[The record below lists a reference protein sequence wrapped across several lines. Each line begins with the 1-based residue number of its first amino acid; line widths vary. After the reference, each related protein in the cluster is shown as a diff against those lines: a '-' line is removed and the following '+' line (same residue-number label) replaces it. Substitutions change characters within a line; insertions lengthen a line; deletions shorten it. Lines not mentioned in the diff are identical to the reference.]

1 MASSAPDSALA
12 SEAMEAFVDD
22 DFASAFELYTKLVDA
37 APTRA
42 SAWIHRSAT
51 LLKLDRPAEALED
64 AERAV
69 ALDPDNAKA
78 HLRRGMALHALDRPA
93 DARTAFERGRALD
106 PMSKQLLSWIAK
118 CDDALDARVAPS
130 SSASGASSAPA
141 PPLPAAPAYKHQW
154 YQSQT
159 HVTIEVLAKGVDPE
173 AVEFDLRPD
182 AIRVTVRAYSA
193 SSSPSDPPPYELSL
207 RLFGDVAPERSEC
220 KVTPAKLEMR
230 LEKAE
235 AIQWTDLTREAREAG
250 GENARPTQP
259 NNFSDPSRFASG
271 GAPRAYPSSF
281 SASARQRAPTDWDA
295 LEAELKAEEAEE
307 KPEGDAALNKLFQD
321 IYGKAD
327 DDTRRAMN
335 KSFQESGGTVLSTNW
350 GEIGAKKTEVQPP
363 TGMEAREYE
372 Q

>member
-118 CDDALDARVAPS
+118 CDDALDTRVAPS

-141 PPLPAAPAYKHQW
+141 PPSPPRRRTSTSGTSRRRTSRSRCWPRAWTPRRLSSTSAP
-154 YQSQT
+154 T
-159 HVTIEVLAKGVDPE
+159 
-173 AVEFDLRPD
+173 
-182 AIRVTVRAYSA
+182 
-193 SSSPSDPPPYELSL
+193 
-207 RLFGDVAPERSEC
+207 RSE
-220 KVTPAKLEMR
+220 
-230 LEKAE
+230 
-235 AIQWTDLTREAREAG
+235 
-250 GENARPTQP
+250 
-259 NNFSDPSRFASG
+259 
-271 GAPRAYPSSF
+271 
-281 SASARQRAPTDWDA
+281 
-295 LEAELKAEEAEE
+295 
-307 KPEGDAALNKLFQD
+307 
-321 IYGKAD
+321 
-327 DDTRRAMN
+327 
-335 KSFQESGGTVLSTNW
+335 
-350 GEIGAKKTEVQPP
+350 
-363 TGMEAREYE
+363 
-372 Q
+372 

>member
-235 AIQWTDLTREAREAG
+235 AIQWTDLTREARDAG
-250 GENARPTQP
+250 GSARPTQP
-259 NNFSDPSRFASG
+259 LNFSDPSRFASG

-281 SASARQRAPTDWDA
+281 SAAARQRAPTDWDA
-295 LEAELKAEEAEE
+295 LEAELAAEEAEE

-350 GEIGAKKTEVQPP
+350 GEIGARKTEVQPP